1 MEIWLGLEDEV
12 GIIFNEKKY
21 TSNARKT
28 LIAAWKINLY
38 ILTVY
43 FFFVL
48 TQLKSPGIGKYVW
61 SIVIIEFLAINIFQ
75 EWLGNTDSVQT
86 VIEKIIQD
94 VAERICSQDEITF
107 LKYTLGWHEYQYHT
121 LDELAELMG
130 FVDREAALIFF
141 YQICLKLKQED
152 DLSSWRWIIARP
164 VIDAEIEENDIDLL

>member
-107 LKYTLGWHEYQYHT
+107 LKYTFG
-121 LDELAELMG
+121 
-130 FVDREAALIFF
+130 
-141 YQICLKLKQED
+141 
-152 DLSSWRWIIARP
+152 
-164 VIDAEIEENDIDLL
+164 